1 MSTIGNLQINLI
13 AQTARLNA
21 TMDRNARTIDRASRR
36 MQQSLAGVRMMA
48 AQVAGTLATMVSDA
62 QIVRTIANF
71 EQSMARVQAVSGASA
86 EEMEMLT
93 RAAREMGATT
103 MFSASE
109 AAEGLGFLAM
119 AGFSAQ
125 QAATA
130 LPATLDLAAAGALDL
145 GQAADIASNVLSG
158 FRLDAAE
165 ATRVVDVMAA
175 GASSANTSVEQLGQA
190 LSFAAPV
197 AAGYGIDLET
207 ATAAIGALSN
217 AGIQA
222 TRAGTGLN
230 RVLSELG
237 SPSTNTI
244 ALMRELG
251 VAIEEIDPTRNA
263 FVDIIERLDEAGAG
277 AERFA
282 GVLGDAFGRE
292 AVPALQALLGQ
303 VDVIE
308 ELERAMREANGR
320 AREMANI
327 QANTLTGAAR
337 AFNSAIEEINLQLG
351 DAGLLAIMRDVV
363 FFSTDIVRVWAGMTD
378 KLTNDL
384 ETVMRAAEGLQAALM
399 VLGGLAVLA
408 ALNKLR
414 LAILAI
420 NTAIRAN
427 PVMLVLSVVT
437 TAVVLMTQ
445 EWEALERAFEDVWDV
460 ITASA
465 TFVWEGLTAL
475 FENVVNYISGL
486 FRDMVAGI
494 VSDLAT
500 ILSAVNDVA
509 ATIGGSDVGLGAE
522 TIVDALGGD
531 RGSQLALARVLNVGG
546 VFGESA
552 DLERRARE
560 AGFGVDR
567 FAGFEGIARAEES
580 LRSLADDLATGGGVS
595 TVAGRSFSE
604 ILAETQAQREFQ
616 RSWENAFGNIEN
628 AAGNVHAAVS
638 DLFSDA
644 GAIAGD
650 AFDEVLQFLGAIP
663 GAAGPP
669 GTGTGDGADAIE
681 ELERSLSS
689 LMGRIDPVSGATMSL
704 ASDIEVLNDAVA
716 AGMISTDQRAAAV
729 ERLRLAHQDALDPI
743 GAFSRQMEEQAM
755 LLRLDAD
762 ARQLQ
767 VEVLR
772 TQADLSA
779 QLGRELTAAETAQIE
794 ALIAKNQAL
803 EEQTRI
809 LDELRR
815 PQEEFERGL
824 ANITALFNAGAI
836 DLAQFNRLFAD
847 LRLTLLDTQTDTA
860 AGFERGFRRATEDM
874 EDFATSSERL
884 ITDAFTSAQDVLVD
898 FFKTGELNANSFFQ
912 TLADN
917 FLRLGTQQL
926 FAGTFGSQGLDV
938 AGALF
943 GGAKGGGLFGG
954 GLFGGAKGGGLFGGG
969 GFDIG
974 DLFSGIGGL
983 FGAQH
988 GMDNT
993 PVDALSVA
1001 DLNGVDN
1008 RLVAFRARSDETVS
1022 VHQRG
1027 ESAGPSVVININNPQ
1042 DADSFMRSKGQ
1053 IMSAMQAGLE
1063 RAGRRNN

>member
-21 TMDRNARTIDRASRR
+21 TMDRNARTIDGASRR

-460 ITASA
+460 IVATAH
-465 TFVWEGLTAL
+465 FVWDLLAAD
-475 FENVVNYISGL
+475 FENIANYIAGL
-486 FRDMVAGI
+486 FRDMAAAIVGVLADVLAASNEVAQ
-494 VSDLAT
+494 
-500 ILSAVNDVA
+500 AV
-509 ATIGGSDVGLGAE
+509 GRSDVGLGAR
-522 TIVDALGGD
+522 TIFDAIGGD
-531 RGSQLALARVLNVGG
+531 RGSLLALASVITGS
-546 VFGESA
+546 EDMA
-552 DLERRARE
+552 QAARDH
-560 AGFGVDR
+560 GFAIR
-567 FAGFEGIARAEES
+567 EPEGFEGITRAEES
-580 LRSLADDLATGGGVS
+580 LRSLAAELAAGPGAAAVERPDLFEMIS
-595 TVAGRSFSE
+595 DRR
-604 ILAETQAQREFQ
+604 AQREFQ

-644 GAIAGD
+644 GTIAGD

-663 GAAGPP
+663 GAAGRP

-729 ERLRLAHQDALDPI
+729 ERLRFAYQDALDPI

-772 TQADLSA
+772 TQAELSA

-954 GLFGGAKGGGLFGGG
+954 G

-1027 ESAGPSVVININNPQ
+1027 ESAGSPIIININNPQ

>member
-21 TMDRNARTIDRASRR
+21 TMDRNARTIDGASRR

-308 ELERAMREANGR
+308 ELERAMRESNGR

-460 ITASA
+460 IVATAH
-465 TFVWEGLTAL
+465 FVWDLLAAD
-475 FENVVNYISGL
+475 FENIANYIAGL
-486 FRDMVAGI
+486 FRDMAAAIVGVLADVLAASNEVAQ
-494 VSDLAT
+494 
-500 ILSAVNDVA
+500 AV
-509 ATIGGSDVGLGAE
+509 GRSDVGLGAR
-522 TIVDALGGD
+522 TIFDAIGGD
-531 RGSQLALARVLNVGG
+531 RGSLLALASVITGS
-546 VFGESA
+546 EDMA
-552 DLERRARE
+552 QAARDH
-560 AGFGVDR
+560 GFAIR
-567 FAGFEGIARAEES
+567 EPEGFEGITRAEES
-580 LRSLADDLATGGGVS
+580 LRSLAAELAAGPGAAAVERPDLFEMIS
-595 TVAGRSFSE
+595 DRR
-604 ILAETQAQREFQ
+604 AQREFQ

-669 GTGTGDGADAIE
+669 GTDTGDGADAIE

-874 EDFATSSERL
+874 EDFASSSERL

-954 GLFGGAKGGGLFGGG
+954 G

-1027 ESAGPSVVININNPQ
+1027 ESAGSPIIININNPQ

>member
-21 TMDRNARTIDRASRR
+21 TMDRNARTIDGASRR

-308 ELERAMREANGR
+308 ELERAMRESNGR

-460 ITASA
+460 IVATAH
-465 TFVWEGLTAL
+465 FVWDLLAAD
-475 FENVVNYISGL
+475 FENIANYIAGL
-486 FRDMVAGI
+486 FRDMAAAIVGVLADVLAASNEVAQ
-494 VSDLAT
+494 
-500 ILSAVNDVA
+500 AV
-509 ATIGGSDVGLGAE
+509 GRSDVGLGAR
-522 TIVDALGGD
+522 TIFDAIGGD
-531 RGSQLALARVLNVGG
+531 RGSLLALASVITGS
-546 VFGESA
+546 EDMA
-552 DLERRARE
+552 QAARDH
-560 AGFGVDR
+560 GFAIR
-567 FAGFEGIARAEES
+567 EPEGFEGITRAEES
-580 LRSLADDLATGGGVS
+580 LRSLAAELAAGPGAAAVERPDLFEMIS
-595 TVAGRSFSE
+595 DRR
-604 ILAETQAQREFQ
+604 AQREFQ

-669 GTGTGDGADAIE
+669 GTDTGDGADAIE

>member
-1 MSTIGNLQINLI
+1 MATIGNLQINLI
-13 AQTARLNA
+13 AQTARLIT

-48 AQVAGTLATMVSDA
+48 VQVAGTLATMVGGA
-62 QIVRTIANF
+62 QIVRTVANF
-71 EQSMARVQAVSGASA
+71 EQSMARVQAVSRASA
-86 EEMEMLT
+86 EEMELLT
-93 RAAREMGATT
+93 RSAREMGATT

-145 GQAADIASNVLSG
+145 GRSADIASNILSAFGLRAEETGRIADVL
-158 FRLDAAE
+158 
-165 ATRVVDVMAA
+165 AA
-175 GASSANTSVEQLGQA
+175 GASSANTSVEQLGEA
-190 LSFAAPV
+190 MSFAAPR
-197 AAGYGIDLET
+197 AAGFGLDVET
-207 ATAAIGALSN
+207 TAAALGTLSN

-222 TRAGTGLN
+222 SRAGTGLN
-230 RVLSELG
+230 RVLSELA
-237 SPSTNTI
+237 SPSANTI
-244 ALMRELG
+244 ELMRELG
-251 VAIEEIDPTRNA
+251 VAIEDIDPTQNA
-263 FVDIIERLDEAGAG
+263 FVDIIQRLEEAGAG
-277 AERFA
+277 AREFGGA
-282 GVLGDAFGRE
+282 LGDAFGERG
-292 AVPALQALLGQ
+292 APAILNLIRQAEVL
-303 VDVIE
+303 E
-308 ELERAMREANGR
+308 ELDRTMRDANGR

-337 AFNSAIEEINLQLG
+337 AFSSAIEEINLQLG

-378 KLTNDL
+378 DLTNDL
-384 ETVMRAAEGLQAALM
+384 ETVMLAAEGLQAALT
-399 VLGGLAVLA
+399 VLGGLLVLA
-408 ALNKLR
+408 ALNRLR

-420 NTAIRAN
+420 NTAMRAN

-437 TAVVLMTQ
+437 TAVVLMIQ

-460 ITASA
+460 IVATAH
-465 TFVWEGLTAL
+465 FVWDLLAAD
-475 FENVVNYISGL
+475 FENIVNYIEGL
-486 FRDMVAGI
+486 FRDMAAAIIGVLADVLAASNTVAQ
-494 VSDLAT
+494 
-500 ILSAVNDVA
+500 AV
-509 ATIGGSDVGLGAE
+509 GRSDVGLGAR
-522 TIVDALGGD
+522 TIFDAIGGD
-531 RGSQLALARVLNVGG
+531 RGSLLALASVITGS
-546 VFGESA
+546 EDMA
-552 DLERRARE
+552 QAARD
-560 AGFGVDR
+560 AGFAIR
-567 FAGFEGIARAEES
+567 EPEGFEGITRAEES
-580 LRSLADDLATGGGVS
+580 LRSLATDLAAGTG
-595 TVAGRSFSE
+595 AAP
-604 ILAETQAQREFQ
+604 AERPDLFEMIADRRAQREFQ
-616 RSWENAFGNIEN
+616 RSWENAFGN
-628 AAGNVHAAVS
+628 VHAAAS
-638 DLFSDA
+638 ELFSDA

-663 GAAGPP
+663 GAAGRP
-669 GTGTGDGADAIE
+669 GTGTGTGDDADAIE

-689 LMGRIDPVSGATMSL
+689 LMGRIDPVSGATMEL

-729 ERLRLAHQDALDPI
+729 ERLRFAYQDALDPI
-743 GAFSRQMEEQAM
+743 AAFSRQMEEQAM
-755 LLRLDAD
+755 LLNLDAD
-762 ARQLQ
+762 ARRLQ
-767 VEVLR
+767 VEVLQ
-772 TQADLSA
+772 TQAELSA

-803 EEQTRI
+803 EEQVRI
-809 LDELRR
+809 LDRIRR
-815 PQEEFERGL
+815 PQEEFARGL

-847 LRLTLLDTQTDTA
+847 LRIALLDTQTDTA

-938 AGALF
+938 GSMLF
-943 GGAKGGGLFGG
+943 GN
-954 GLFGGAKGGGLFGGG
+954 AKGGGLFGGG
-969 GFDIG
+969 GFD
-974 DLFSGIGGL
+974 LGGL
-983 FGAQH
+983 FGGLMGFQH
-988 GMDNT
+988 GTHNT

-1022 VHQRG
+1022 VHR
-1027 ESAGPSVVININNPQ
+1027 AGDGGRPIVNVNVHGVQ

-1053 IMSAMQAGLE
+1053 IMAAMQAGLE
-1063 RAGRRNN
+1063 RAGQRNN

>member
-1 MSTIGNLQINLI
+1 
-13 AQTARLNA
+13 
-21 TMDRNARTIDRASRR
+21 MDRNARTIDRASRR

-460 ITASA
+460 IVATAH
-465 TFVWEGLTAL
+465 FVWDLLAAD
-475 FENVVNYISGL
+475 FENIANYIAGL
-486 FRDMVAGI
+486 FRDMAAAIVGVLADVLAASNEVAQ
-494 VSDLAT
+494 
-500 ILSAVNDVA
+500 AV
-509 ATIGGSDVGLGAE
+509 GRSDVGLGAR
-522 TIVDALGGD
+522 TIFDAIGGD
-531 RGSQLALARVLNVGG
+531 RGSLLALASVITGS
-546 VFGESA
+546 EDMA
-552 DLERRARE
+552 QAARDH
-560 AGFGVDR
+560 GFAIR
-567 FAGFEGIARAEES
+567 EPEGFEGITRAEES
-580 LRSLADDLATGGGVS
+580 LRSLAAELAAGPGAAAVERPDLFEMIS
-595 TVAGRSFSE
+595 DRR
-604 ILAETQAQREFQ
+604 AQREFQ

-644 GAIAGD
+644 GTIAGD

-663 GAAGPP
+663 SAAGPP
-669 GTGTGDGADAIE
+669 GTDTGDGADAIE

-729 ERLRLAHQDALDPI
+729 ERLRFAYQDALDPI

-772 TQADLSA
+772 TQAELSA

-874 EDFATSSERL
+874 EDFASSSERL

-938 AGALF
+938 GNL
-943 GGAKGGGLFGG
+943 
-954 GLFGGAKGGGLFGGG
+954 LFGGAKGGGLFGGG
-969 GFDIG
+969 GFSFGSLFSDIG
-974 DLFSGIGGL
+974 SLIGL
-983 FGAQH
+983 QH
-988 GMDNT
+988 GADNL
-993 PVDALSVA
+993 PVDSLSVA

-1022 VHQRG
+1022 VHR
-1027 ESAGPSVVININNPQ
+1027 AGDGGRPIFNMHLHGVQ

-1053 IMSAMQAGLE
+1053 IGAAMHGMLE